1 MSSTSRKIN
10 IHPQLFKLKSKTIKA
25 GKHLKTPIDTSKI
38 KEQLTS
44 NIMKRRKQKLKQQM
58 EMEKK
63 TESSE
68 FDKSFNFMLQEKE
81 KEREGK
87 EKQVK
92 KNIQKQSESSVVV
105 NVEWPTEEPGVS
117 KTAEWSNTE
126 LIEVPLEN
134 VSDNMMGY
142 VVDNEIKYGCLKGG
156 LKKTFKNLGSA
167 HPHNKT
173 ISAGRVQFDPAIV
186 AGPTIV
192 INSPSPAPATSPPP
206 PPGST
211 SGSPKS
217 PAPSPAPVQA
227 PAPIIVQTPIVI
239 PAAMATPPVAAPL
252 FMPPPPPIHPPA
264 SVTEPLLPPTNLPT
278 TITTTNLSTPTST
291 THNNTKNVHVSGSL
305 QQPEEEYVPKEF
317 TVETPAAF
325 VPKEIT
331 ENLLK
336 EQHGGKL
343 AKDKVKE
350 PSIKVTVKRKTMKY
364 NYKLGKSK
372 TLNNRITIL
381 STSKSRI
388 KLIEDAK
395 KELQKTSIEKMR
407 TYLMDRNLLASGSSV
422 PNDVIKKM
430 YVEANI
436 AADITNHNNE
446 TLLENYLDKH

>member
-1 MSSTSRKIN
+1 MSASNSRKIN
-10 IHPQLFKLKSKTIKA
+10 IHPQLFKLKSKTMKT
-25 GKHLKTPIDTSKI
+25 GKHLQTPIDTSKI

-63 TESSE
+63 KEASE

-81 KEREGK
+81 KDREGK
-87 EKQVK
+87 EKQLK
-92 KNIQKQSESSVVV
+92 KNIKKQEEEASSVVV
-105 NVEWPTEEPGVS
+105 NVEWPTEEPKVS
-117 KTAEWSNTE
+117 KKAEWSNTE
-126 LIEVPLEN
+126 LIEVPEEN
-134 VSDNMMGY
+134 VSDSMMSY

-156 LKKTFKNLGSA
+156 LKKTFKNLGSS

-173 ISAGRVQFDPAIV
+173 ISPARVKFDPAMI

-192 INSPSPAPATSPPP
+192 INPSLPAPAVAATSTSTSQKETPPP
-206 PPGST
+206 P
-211 SGSPKS
+211 
-217 PAPSPAPVQA
+217 A

-239 PAAMATPPVAAPL
+239 PAAMASPPVAAPL
-252 FMPPPPPIHPPA
+252 FIPPPPPIHPSA
-264 SVTEPLLPPTNLPT
+264 SVTDPLLPPTNIPT
-278 TITTTNLSTPTST
+278 TITTTNSATTTPTNTAT
-291 THNNTKNVHVSGSL
+291 TPNNIRDVHVSGSL
-305 QQPEEEYVPKEF
+305 QRPEEEYVPKDF

-331 ENLLK
+331 EKMLK

-343 AKDKVKE
+343 TKDKVKE

-388 KLIEDAK
+388 KVIEDAK
-395 KELQKTSIEKMR
+395 KELQKTPIEKMR

-422 PNDVIKKM
+422 PNDVLKKM

-436 AADITNHNNE
+436 AADITNHNND
-446 TLLENYLDKH
+446 TLLENYIDKH

>member
-10 IHPQLFKLKSKTIKA
+10 IHPQLFKLKSKTMKGA
-25 GKHLKTPIDTSKI
+25 KHLKTPIDTSKI

-63 TESSE
+63 TEASE

-81 KEREGK
+81 KDREGK
-87 EKQVK
+87 EKQLK
-92 KNIQKQSESSVVV
+92 KNIQKQAEATSSVVV
-105 NVEWPTEEPGVS
+105 NVEWPSEEPGVS
-117 KTAEWSNTE
+117 KKAEWSNNE

-134 VSDNMMGY
+134 VSDSMMSY

-156 LKKTFKNLGSA
+156 LKKTFKNLGSS

-192 INSPSPAPATSPPP
+192 INPPSPTPSTSASSSSSSSSSPAATSVSSSKDTPPP
-206 PPGST
+206 
-211 SGSPKS
+211 
-217 PAPSPAPVQA
+217 A
-227 PAPIIVQTPIVI
+227 PAPIIVQTPIMI
-239 PAAMATPPVAAPL
+239 PAAMATQPVAAPL
-252 FMPPPPPIHPPA
+252 FMPPPPPIHPSA
-264 SVTEPLLPPTNLPT
+264 SLAEPLLPPTNIPT
-278 TITTTNLSTPTST
+278 TITTPAIPD
-291 THNNTKNVHVSGSL
+291 TKNVQVSGSL
-305 QQPEEEYVPKEF
+305 QRPEEEYVPKEF
-317 TVETPAAF
+317 TVETPSLF

-331 ENLLK
+331 AKTLK
-336 EQHGGKL
+336 EQNGGKL
-343 AKDKVKE
+343 TKDKVKE
-350 PSIKVTVKRKTMKY
+350 PSVKVTVKRKTMKY
-364 NYKLGKSK
+364 KYQLGKSK

-407 TYLMDRNLLASGSSV
+407 TYLMDRNLLAAGSTV

-436 AADITNHNNE
+436 AADITNHNND
-446 TLLENYLDKH
+446 TLLENYLDKQ